1 MKIKL
6 LYYILPLAIFSCQ
19 TGQNQTEKHSGDLPN
34 YTLETL
40 DSVTVKDI
48 LARLFL
54 FQTADQ
60 DNIIFKDGAS
70 GKVFVFDRE
79 GNPID
84 QWEKTGDVPGAISMA
99 SGNLALDKAGNLV
112 VLDIMNGLKVFKKN
126 GSVIQNFGIYQN
138 QRSLGSAFSHFKS
151 YQVIEKEGKE
161 YLLYSL
167 DIIEEAPGEYGP
179 EYLKTRK
186 NLILTDLETEET
198 KTFLPFPDGS
208 QFLNGNVF
216 LFSDFRPVFTYD
228 GESQLLYL
236 MFQNEPILYTYDWS
250 GYGPVLKDKTNLDL
264 SGFVAGEGFEKGAVS
279 FGKISDYKINP
290 APSTVLNLEKYGKDL
305 LITYKP
311 TPADKGDLSLLMSG
325 EASRELRARLSEETK
340 KRTVV
345 LTPKGDIIP
354 LSLPE
359 MNPYD
364 FSIIGNDIW
373 WIKKYGG
380 DEEQEDFT
388 VYRSRLL
395 KEEISF

>member
-6 LYYILPLAIFSCQ
+6 LYYILPLVIFSCQ
-19 TGQNQTEKHSGDLPN
+19 TRQNQTENNSDDLPN

-70 GKVFVFDRE
+70 GEVYVFDRD

-84 QWEKTGDVPGAISMA
+84 QWKKTGDVPGAFSMA
-99 SGNLALDKAGNLV
+99 SGNLTLDKAGNLV

-126 GSVIQNFGIYQN
+126 GEIVQNFGIYQN
-138 QRSLGSAFSHFKS
+138 QRSLGAPFSLFKS

-161 YLLYSL
+161 HLLYSL
-167 DIIEEAPGEYGP
+167 DIIEEAPDKYGP
-179 EYLKTRK
+179 EYLKSRN
-186 NLILTDLETEET
+186 NLILTDLETEKT

-208 QFLNGNVF
+208 QFLNGKVF
-216 LFSDFRPVFTYD
+216 LFGDFRPVFTYD
-228 GESQLLYL
+228 EKLQLLYL

-250 GYGPVLKDKTNLDL
+250 GSEPILNDKTNLDL

-290 APSTVLNLEKYGKDL
+290 APSTVLNLEKYGEDV

-311 TPADKGDLSLLMSG
+311 TPADKGDLALLMSG
-325 EASRELRARLSEETK
+325 EVPKELRARLSEETK

-359 MNPYD
+359 MNAYD
-364 FSIIGNDIW
+364 FAIIGDDIW
-373 WIKKYGG
+373 WMKKYGG
-380 DEEQEDFT
+380 EEEQEDFT
-388 VYRSRLL
+388 VYRSRLI
-395 KEEISF
+395 KE